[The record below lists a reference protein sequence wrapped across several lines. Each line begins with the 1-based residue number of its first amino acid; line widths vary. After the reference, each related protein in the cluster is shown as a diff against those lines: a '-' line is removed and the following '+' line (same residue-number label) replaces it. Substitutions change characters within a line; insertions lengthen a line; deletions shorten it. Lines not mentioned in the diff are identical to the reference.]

1 MAPLRTLAVAPLAV
15 VALALSACGDDSDD
29 ALDTAPETV
38 SADAPADDGAD
49 EGDDESADDG
59 ADGSPDAN
67 GDGASADGSG
77 GDDGAT
83 DGELP
88 DACGLLEGAEVEALI
103 GLATEDPEE
112 GVAVD
117 GVAYRQCA
125 WRSVADSSL
134 VVVAVVEGTERH
146 EMHREV
152 MASANGEPEEG
163 IGERAF
169 TSGGVSSETFGAT
182 GGRTISAVVDGRTL
196 VVALKLQGETTL
208 DLVAPLATTVAER
221 LAAT

>member
-29 ALDTAPETV
+29 ALDSAPETV

-77 GDDGAT
+77 GAT

-208 DLVAPLATTVAER
+208 DVVAPLATTVAER